1 MCPGSP
7 DKTKIKFGKGSERK
21 MAGAAQLFWGNYAS
35 KSKANFEFWF
45 GCRVGFKEP
54 SRCRLHSIHTTT
66 MPPRSAHVFCSYA
79 LRGDSKGLIELLG
92 GAVHPYKTFSS
103 TACHNT
109 LTLMWVRPASC
120 RAGIFRLRLIPF
132 VVTPTLRTPFN
143 ELSARTISGRSF
155 RTSGC

>member
-1 MCPGSP
+1 MSVKWQGPHNC
-7 DKTKIKFGKGSERK
+7 FGETTHPSQKRILNFGLGVELASRSR
-21 MAGAAQLFWGNYAS
+21 AGV
-35 KSKANFEFWF
+35 
-45 GCRVGFKEP
+45 GCTP
-54 SRCRLHSIHTTT
+54 STLPPCLLGLHTFFAPT
-66 MPPRSAHVFCSYA
+66 YA